1 MITRFQNAVA
11 LVTVLT
17 IVNPVIADGFK
28 TWKSQNQK
36 YSVKA
41 KFENYDTDSKQVTL
55 IDRDENTITVQ
66 LDQLSSSDQKYVLRR
81 YKRLVAE
88 KNAANPFKLTKNKP
102 EKEQARTD
110 QDEVPTIARWGS
122 SGRHLW
128 KLLNGSPWEAA
139 VAPMMIDQSCGF
151 ESWEISKATC
161 EARAIA

>member
-110 QDEVPTIARWGS
+110 QDEVPTIARWGIEWTPS
-122 SGRHLW
+122 MEASQRVAL
-128 KLLNGSPWEAA
+128 GSRRRSNDDRPIMWFRVLGNLEGY
-139 VAPMMIDQSCGF
+139 M
-151 ESWEISKATC
+151 
-161 EARAIA
+161 